1 MKNTRMRKFL
11 KVTISVLACLAIMTS
26 TLVGFAYSIDYA
38 GGDENFELS
47 GKASEAIAGQIVTL
61 KVEDAGDNV
70 VFTRQTET
78 NGLGEYTFE
87 FDVLDGVSGELTV
100 TVNAGGAVDTKTIY
114 KSTAEEVNRAL
125 ATASSGIVAA
135 VAANDSV
142 TGTPVAKILQVD
154 ATKFTTGG
162 VLTTYVEGGSNFL
175 TLDIFKSAY
184 KKGLLLQ
191 GIKNSAADAELY
203 TLLEDSGMASV
214 LTGNASE
221 VFAAYGESDKIA
233 TLSQLKSKS
242 YTTDA
247 TFKTALTEAV
257 IINELSKVS
266 TDNEKWAVLSNNSD
280 YLSAAPLSMNLGKYE
295 GMSKFATFKTE
306 LFKNGITSIST
317 MKTNA
322 EALYSSLNQAN
333 LGGGGST
340 PDRGEKETVSVSSGL
355 ITKPAQPATF
365 GFKDLAGYEWAQDAI
380 LTLAADGVIN
390 GKSQNVFAPG
400 DNVTRAEFAKIIVG
414 AFGLVDA
421 NATANFKD
429 TPKSHWSYSYVASA
443 VANKIVNGVSAN
455 SFNPEGKITR
465 QDMAAICYRALSV
478 VGVETSAAGKVEFAD
493 AANISDYAKEAVEVL
508 SGLGII
514 NGKGNG
520 KFAPNDYATR
530 AEAAKIIHLLR
541 GLN

>member
-61 KVEDAGDNV
+61 KVEDAGGNV

-100 TVNAGGAVDTKTIY
+100 TVNAGGAADTKTIY

-221 VFAAYGESDKIA
+221 VFASYGESDKIA

-280 YLSAAPLSMNLGKYE
+280 YLSAAPLLMNLGKYE

-340 PDRGEKETVSVSSGL
+340 SDRGEKETVSVSSGL

-400 DNVTRAEFAKIIVG
+400 DNVTRAEFAKIIIG